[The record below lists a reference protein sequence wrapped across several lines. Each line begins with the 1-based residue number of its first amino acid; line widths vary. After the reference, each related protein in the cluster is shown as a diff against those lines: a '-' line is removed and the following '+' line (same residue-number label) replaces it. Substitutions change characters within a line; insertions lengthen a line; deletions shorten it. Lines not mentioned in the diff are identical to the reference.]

1 MSTKKLI
8 QEALGDFGKERKP
21 TYSAGFYNLCDV
33 VLNDDEPKFLTFDK
47 EITPETIIDDELFQ
61 PPPLSGWPPY
71 LKIPR
76 ADKVLNYA
84 QNHGESGDNG
94 DLGACKGCT
103 HLFYDLVKYHQE
115 VSELPNED
123 LYYLLALWDIHTYFI
138 EKANYSPIIYFYSV
152 AERGKSRTLKG
163 MTYVAFH
170 GIRKGDIRDAQ
181 LIRDCTHL
189 RATLAFDMTDFWEKV
204 RLAGSQDVILNRYER
219 GTTVSRVN
227 RPEKGAFRDTD
238 YYDVFG
244 PTILATNE
252 IISDIA
258 DTRSIPI
265 VMRKA
270 DRDFDNDITPESG
283 LDLKEQLTACRL
295 VHFKDEL
302 PKVIRIAKSR
312 LGDIVSPL
320 HQILLKIVPKEE
332 ERFINLIKNIEKTRL
347 TEKASTIDAEVVL
360 AWVKAQ
366 DTVINGVVACQ
377 KVTEAFNQEREEKER
392 ILSRKIGARLSSF
405 GFSKTQTNNHTLGF
419 ITDSKLTE
427 KLTKEYGVHPLV
439 DPESPDNP
447 ETKEDFVA
455 SVEKQLN
462 EIL

>member
-1 MSTKKLI
+1 MSVKKLV
-8 QEALGDFGKERKP
+8 QEALGDLGKEQKP
-21 TYSAGFYNLCDV
+21 TYNAGFSNLCDV
-33 VLNDDEPKFLTFDK
+33 VLNDNEPRFLTFDG
-47 EITPETIIDDELFQ
+47 EVVDQAMIDDVLLQ
-61 PPPLSGWPPY
+61 PPPLTGWPPY

-76 ADKVLNYA
+76 AKKVLNYA
-84 QNHGESGDNG
+84 QNHGVSGENG
-94 DLGACKGCT
+94 VSGVCKGCT
-103 HLFYDLVKYHQE
+103 HLFYNLVKYHQE
-115 VSELPNED
+115 VSELPNND
-123 LYYLLALWDIHTYFI
+123 LYYLLALWDFHTYLI
-138 EKANYSPIIYFYSV
+138 EKANYSPIIYFFSV

-163 MTYVAFH
+163 MTYVAFR

-181 LIRDCTHL
+181 LLRDCTHL

-204 RLAGSQDVILNRYER
+204 KVSGSQDVILNRYER

-227 RPEKGAFRDTD
+227 RPDKGAFRDTD
-238 YYDVFG
+238 FYDVFG

-252 IISDIA
+252 VISDIA

-283 LDLKEQLTACRL
+283 LDFKEQLTAFRL

-302 PKVIRIAKSR
+302 PKVMRIAKSR

-347 TEKASTIDAEVVL
+347 TEKASTIDAEIIQ

-366 DTVINGVVACQ
+366 DTVINGV
-377 KVTEAFNQEREEKER
+377 
-392 ILSRKIGARLSSF
+392 
-405 GFSKTQTNNHTLGF
+405 
-419 ITDSKLTE
+419 
-427 KLTKEYGVHPLV
+427 
-439 DPESPDNP
+439 
-447 ETKEDFVA
+447 
-455 SVEKQLN
+455 SVSNL
-462 EIL
+462 L